1 MCVCNRKGGVVGVA
15 GGSKGKMC
23 VCNRE
28 VGVVGV
34 AGGSK
39 GKMCVCNRE
48 GGVVGVAGGSKCK
61 MCVCNRGDQR
71 SLRDAF
77 KKKKKNY
84 DKCHIGFDLPPPL
97 L

>member
-1 MCVCNRKGGVVGVA
+1 MGVA

-48 GGVVGVAGGSKCK
+48 GGVVGVGMTAIPKIQ
-61 MCVCNRGDQR
+61 VQY
-71 SLRDAF
+71 L
-77 KKKKKNY
+77 
-84 DKCHIGFDLPPPL
+84 
-97 L
+97 